1 MPKLNLLSKTVE
13 LISDIDANICY
24 TTDGS
29 VPSLTSSRYDQPLT
43 ISKSMTVK
51 AIAERD
57 GKTSAVTTLDY
68 IIAPVVVQADKP
80 AGTYDGSVVVEFRV
94 QIMIK

>member
-1 MPKLNLLSKTVE
+1 
-13 LISDIDANICY
+13 
-24 TTDGS
+24 
-29 VPSLTSSRYDQPLT
+29 
-43 ISKSMTVK
+43 MTVK

-68 IIAPVVVQADKP
+68 IIAPVAVQADKP

-94 QIMIK
+94 PNNDQVEIYYTTDGSVPSLTSL